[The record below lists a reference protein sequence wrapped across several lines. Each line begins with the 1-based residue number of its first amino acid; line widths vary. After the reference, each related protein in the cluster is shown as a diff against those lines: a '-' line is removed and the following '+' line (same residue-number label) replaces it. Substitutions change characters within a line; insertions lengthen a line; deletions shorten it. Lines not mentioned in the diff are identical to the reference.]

1 MAKLKEEIIYHECLQ
16 GNIRDVMEWRKYRE
30 LTTIWKIR
38 LNCEDKQVHIYQQRE
53 HLPIDI
59 WR

>member
-1 MAKLKEEIIYHECLQ
+1 MSANDKNAVEILISTNVDSCLVVSQ
-16 GNIRDVMEWRKYRE
+16 